1 MVCAFLIPFLKGG
14 DNLSSVSVGQIGLD
28 LVLNS
33 SGFSKQLNK
42 INLFA
47 NDAGNKI
54 SSNFKKIGVAFAT
67 AFSVK
72 KLADFGK
79 SCVDLGSNLSEV
91 QNVVD
96 VTFRSM
102 SDNLNSWA
110 KNAIGT
116 FGLSET
122 MAKKY
127 SGLYGSMAKA
137 FGFTEKQAYDM
148 STSLAGLA
156 GDTASFYNIS
166 QDEAYTKLK
175 SVFSGETETLKDL
188 GIVMTQNALDAYA
201 MANGFGKT
209 TSAMTE
215 AEKVSLRYSFVTSQL
230 ANAQGDFAR
239 TSDSWA
245 NQTRVLQLR
254 WESFK
259 ATIGK
264 SFIAILNPLLK
275 GLNTLLEKINNCTDA
290 FNSFMSKSFSIDL
303 GESTSGAGQAMAN
316 TASETDGLTDSLD
329 KADKKAKKLVGNLA
343 GFDKLNVLSSNST
356 SDTTATSAPAKT
368 STVKVETSPVDKA
381 KKKIAS
387 LGKSLQNLGFYK
399 VKSSAKTAFKSIG
412 DGIKAI
418 GRSWGNVWSNGTGDR
433 VIKNINKLLS
443 TGFGIIGDIASA
455 FTNAWKK
462 AGLGD
467 SVIQSVIDRAD
478 SLIQLINTIGIDF
491 RKVWNDGTG
500 ERIWSNI
507 LQYVRNTNK
516 CVSTFRKKIKDA
528 WEKNDIGKKIWKD
541 ILGIVEDITAFLRD
555 MSKIRLDWLESLDLS
570 PLLTAVEKLAGAFR
584 ELLKACGT
592 QLKNAYKNILLPL
605 AKWTIE
611 KAVPKLVEIFA
622 DALSFLADVVKSI
635 SPDILKGIAV
645 GIGSIASAIVV
656 FKTGKAIAN
665 GIGAVSGALKNFA
678 KVFSAHPVLLGLA
691 GIASG
696 VTLLVGAIKN
706 ANETKLQD
714 LGFTQASEQMQ
725 GFVDKITVAKENIQ
739 GLCDNIGNSLSETS
753 TNMGVIDN
761 YKQRLDELLG
771 KANLTPEEQADLKT
785 IGDYFSEKYPAFEKA
800 WGKYIKQNSDG
811 TLSINGD
818 VNEIKSNLGSLIE
831 KYKKVAASAALSSLS
846 QTNTED
852 IIKSQGELTTS
863 AESYR
868 EALGKLSEFESEWSL
883 KSKKTQEE
891 LAKGGWGVWKN
902 KGYYLDAEDG
912 HIVHTSDKQASAN
925 DLLKQYKDLKSKVSD
940 AKSAYLDTAKSSAVL
955 EKNSSDLS
963 KMQAVVNGNYS
974 DATAVLMAYNNN
986 LISSSDIEKSKWKSL
1001 KNLQSVVKS
1010 SGEYAVFGYT
1020 KGIGTKEIN
1029 DVAKKGVEMAGGFI
1043 KGLNGPYGLDEHS
1056 PSKKT
1061 KKSAQ
1066 YAVKG
1071 FVVGIIEN
1079 IKLLTEPLR
1088 KMIRAI
1094 KSPFSTI
1101 SNWFSSIFSNVWEC
1115 IKAPFNNIGS
1125 FFSNIWK
1132 IIKDKFKNIGTK
1144 IGDSVG
1150 GSFKKAINSVLA
1162 TVEKVVNSPIKAIN
1176 TLLDTVNTLP
1186 GVDIGKLST
1195 FNLPRLA
1202 KGGLAK
1208 APTLAVVGD
1217 NAGAS
1222 TGNPEVIAPLN
1233 KLQNMIGNSSN
1244 PADTAILSEILAT
1257 LKKIYELF
1265 LLFRRQGGGS
1275 YEFIA
1280 KLNGSTLFKE
1290 LVKQNEIYKKS
1301 HNGKSAFS

>member
-1 MVCAFLIPFLKGG
+1 M
-14 DNLSSVSVGQIGLD
+14 SSVSVGQIGLD

-387 LGKSLQNLGFYK
+387 LGKSLQNLGFDK

-455 FTNAWKK
+455 FTKAWKK
-462 AGLGD
+462 AGLGN
-467 SVIQSVIDRAD
+467 SVVQSIIDRAD
-478 SLIQLINTIGIDF
+478 SLVQLISKIGKDF
-491 RKVWNDGTG
+491 RTVWKGGVG

-507 LQYVRNTNK
+507 LKYVRNTNN
-516 CVSTFRKKIKDA
+516 CVATFRRKIKEA
-528 WEKNDIGKKIWKD
+528 WSKNETGKKIWKD
-541 ILGIVEDITAFLRD
+541 ILGIVEDITDFLQD
-555 MSKIRLDWLESLDLS
+555 MAKIRLDWLENLDLS
-570 PLLTAVEKLAGAFR
+570 PLFTAVEKLAGAFR
-584 ELLKACGT
+584 RLLKACGN
-592 QLKNAYKNILLPL
+592 QLKSAYKNILLPL

-611 KAVPKLVEIFA
+611 KAVPKLVEMLGN
-622 DALSFLADVVKSI
+622 ALDFISGVVKSI
-635 SPDILKGIAV
+635 KPATLKSIAV
-645 GIGSIASAIVV
+645 GIGAIGSAVLV
-656 FKTGKAIAN
+656 FKTGRAIAN
-665 GIGAVSGALKNFA
+665 GIANGMGAVTGAMKGL
-678 KVFSAHPVLLGLA
+678 VTLVDTHPILLSLSV
-691 GIASG
+691 IASG
-696 VTLLVGAIKN
+696 ITLLVGSIKS
-706 ANETKLQD
+706 ANETKLHD
-714 LGFTQASEQMQ
+714 LGFTEATEQMS
-725 GFVDKITVAKENIQ
+725 GFIDKIKESRQNIDD
-739 GLCDNIGNSLSETS
+739 LCGDVKETLTETS
-753 TNMGVIDN
+753 TNMGVVDT
-761 YKQRLDELLG
+761 YKQKLDELLS

-974 DATAVLMAYNNN
+974 DATAVLMAYNSK
-986 LISSSDIEKSKWKSL
+986 LITSADIEKSKWKSL
-1001 KNLQSVVKS
+1001 ENLKKSVKQSGK
-1010 SGEYAVFGYT
+1010 YAVFGYT
-1020 KGIGTKEIN
+1020 EGISDKEIN

-1290 LVKQNEIYKKS
+1290 LVKQNEIYKKTIMV
-1301 HNGKSAFS
+1301 NLLFLKGVLMYV